1 MRLLS
6 LEIEGFKSFG
16 RRTVFNL
23 DKNIIA
29 IIGPN
34 GSGKSN
40 IVDAIRWLLG
50 EQSQKQM
57 RISEKTD
64 ILFSGSNNLNSSN
77 EARVSLVLVNDEGKT
92 VKISKTLERDSYN
105 KYYVDSKQVTLKE
118 LQSVFDTGVGKNF
131 YSIIGQ
137 GQIGEIVNASP
148 EDIRNIVLDASNI
161 ANYLEKKENSLKLL
175 EKANENLERINDLLF
190 MVDKRL
196 KSLSIRAGRAKKYL
210 EYVEEIKRIG
220 KVYFGVSKVKFMNQ
234 IKAYESKLTN
244 NSEVIKELL
253 GQLFEVERKYRSLKD
268 EIESVDKQLST
279 NGDLVENYR
288 QRLQLIEKEKLNL
301 SEKINSLNSELLNKK
316 WEHKSLEEKIVDLEE
331 KLSTLNEQVNKY
343 RIEKE
348 EKEKLYNLKLE
359 EKEKSL
365 KILQEKEGRL
375 KELEQYLL
383 KLEPII
389 KELVESIEKNKIQ
402 YTNNQNKI
410 SLLQEQKKSL
420 ELTYNEINQ
429 KLQDLE
435 RELSATENFESKL
448 EESTKKETLDLKK
461 TEDSYNTLHS
471 EILKMQE
478 IEREK
483 TFNYTNLKRQIN
495 EYEGYSEVTKEFF
508 KKFGND
514 SNVVDVVANL
524 IKTDEK
530 YEEAVST
537 IAGARLQNVVI
548 KNSSKAKEYLDYLK
562 QTINGKITFLPL
574 DLLRTRVSLKKSF
587 LNEPGVIDFV
597 LDIIVFDENYRKVME
612 YIFSNALLVDNLD
625 TAIRISKMNYNGNI
639 VTLSGELVSGYGSI
653 TGGKSKYDYSS
664 FLLKRKREMHEL
676 EEELEKIREEINI
689 KTNALNVLGE
699 EVKVKKSKLENL
711 RDELRNLYATK
722 NIHLSEFKRM
732 KEEEEKLEIQ
742 IKQVQDKLL
751 KCEEENNYFN
761 NCVQDFKTKLEEYQ
775 RQQIALK
782 EEKNNIYKQ
791 IDSLKVELSSK
802 DKKIV
807 EYKIELEST
816 IEKYEYFRKENLEI
830 SDDLIKS
837 KKRLEE
843 LSQETNKINQE
854 IDKINETFESL
865 ENDNKFLNEEIS
877 RLFDIMK
884 TSRSGK
890 HDKSKSLEKYENH
903 RNELK
908 ESVNKIREENQKLEY
923 EIKDVNNNI
932 KFLVEKAK
940 NLGIQEEDFELK
952 DLPENDIKA
961 LENRLNDLEDSL
973 KKIGS
978 VDLTVLDEYEDVQKE
993 YEESKRNKEDILNSI
1008 NSLKSSIKK
1017 LDEEAESQ
1025 FSGFFED
1032 LNKEF
1037 GSFISKL
1044 FPNGYGELNLLGEG
1058 KAFEKG
1064 IQISVKKAGRNFQ
1077 KLSLFSGGEKA
1088 LIAIAFLF
1096 ALINLNPSPFYIL
1109 DEIDAPLDDINTAKV
1124 ADLILENSQKSQFL
1138 IITHN
1143 KLMMEIAEIFY
1154 GITMKDGVTYVVPV
1168 DFRELER

>member
-1 MRLLS
+1 LRLLS

-77 EARVSLVLVNDEGKT
+77 EARVSLILVNDDNKT
-92 VKISKTLERDSYN
+92 VKISKTLERNSYN

-118 LQSVFDTGVGKNF
+118 LQSVFDTGIGKNF

-161 ANYLEKKENSLKLL
+161 ANYLEKKENSLRLL
-175 EKANENLERINDLLF
+175 EKANVNLERINDVLF
-190 MVDKRL
+190 IVDKRL

-210 EYVEEIKRIG
+210 EYVEEIKKIG

-234 IKAYESKLTN
+234 IKTYEDKLN
-244 NSEVIKELL
+244 DNSEKIKELL
-253 GQLFEVERKYRSLKD
+253 SQLFEIERKYRSLKD

-279 NGDLVENYR
+279 SGDLVENYR
-288 QRLQLIEKEKLNL
+288 QRLQLIEKEKLSL
-301 SEKINSLNSELLNKK
+301 SDKLNSLNSQLLNKK
-316 WEHKSLEEKIVDLEE
+316 WENKSLEEKIVDLEE

-348 EKEKLYNLKLE
+348 EKEKLYNLRLE
-359 EKEKSL
+359 EREQSL
-365 KILQEKEGRL
+365 KILQQREDRL
-375 KELEQYLL
+375 KELEKNLL
-383 KLEPII
+383 NIEPII
-389 KELVESIEKNKIQ
+389 KELTNNIEKNRIQ
-402 YTNNQNKI
+402 FTNNNNKI
-410 SLLQEQKKSL
+410 SLLYEQKNSL
-420 ELTYNEINQ
+420 ELSSTEIKE

-435 RELSATENFESKL
+435 RELSKTENFESKL
-448 EESTKKETLDLKK
+448 EESTKNETLDLKE
-461 TEDSYNTLHS
+461 TEDRYNLIHS
-471 EILKMQE
+471 EIIKMQE
-478 IEREK
+478 KEREK
-483 TFNYTNLKRQIN
+483 NFNYINLKRQIN

-508 KKFGND
+508 KKFGTD

-548 KNSSKAKEYLDYLK
+548 KNSGKAKEYLEYLK
-562 QTINGKITFLPL
+562 QNTNGKITFLPM

-597 LDIIVFDENYRKVME
+597 LDIVTFDDSYRTVME
-612 YIFSNALLVDNLD
+612 YVFSNALLVDNLD

-639 VTLSGELVSGYGSI
+639 VTLSGELVSGYGAI

-676 EEELEKIREEINI
+676 EEELEKIREEIN
-689 KTNALNVLGE
+689 KKSNVLNALGE
-699 EVKVKKSKLENL
+699 EVKVKQERLENL
-711 RDELRNLYATK
+711 RDKLRNLYATK
-722 NIHLSEFKRM
+722 NIHLSEYKRM
-732 KEEEEKLEIQ
+732 KEEEEKINVQ
-742 IKQVQDKLL
+742 IKQVQEKLL
-751 KCEEENNYFN
+751 KCEEENTYYTNSM
-761 NCVQDFKTKLEEYQ
+761 QDFKIKLEEYQ
-775 RQQIALK
+775 HQQSSLK
-782 EEKNNIYKQ
+782 EEKNAIVKH
-791 IDSLKVELSSK
+791 IDSLKEELSSK

-807 EYKIELEST
+807 EYKIELEAA
-816 IEKYEYFRKENLEI
+816 IEKYEYFRKEYNELSE
-830 SDDLIKS
+830 DLIKT
-837 KKRLEE
+837 KRSMEE
-843 LSQETNKINQE
+843 LAQETSKINQE
-854 IDKINETFESL
+854 INKINDTFESL
-865 ENDNKFLNEEIS
+865 ENDNKFLNDEIS

-884 TSRSGK
+884 ASRSGK
-890 HDKSKSLEKYENH
+890 HDKSKSLEKYENQ

-961 LENRLNDLEDSL
+961 LENRLIDLEDSL
-973 KKIGS
+973 KKLGS

-993 YEESKRNKEDILNSI
+993 YEENKKNKDDILSSI

-1025 FSGFFED
+1025 FSVFFQQ
-1032 LNKEF
+1032 LNSEF

-1058 KAFEKG
+1058 KTFEKG

-1168 DFRELER
+1168 DFKELER